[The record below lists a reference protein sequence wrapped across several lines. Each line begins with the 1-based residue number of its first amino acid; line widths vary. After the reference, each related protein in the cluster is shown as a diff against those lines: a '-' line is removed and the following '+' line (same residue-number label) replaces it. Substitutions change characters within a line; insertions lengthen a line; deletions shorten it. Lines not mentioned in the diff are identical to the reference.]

1 MGSGNGEDAG
11 SNSGDEDS
19 NDDIGILGT
28 MLDNLD
34 AFVLEPAPQG
44 CVVKCR
50 ITRDRKGMDRGQY
63 RMCVRARK
71 SSLSFLLSFLW
82 HEMAGFLKITKSS
95 FVSASYA
102 RTSFSFQLNFIYPI
116 FLKF

>member
-1 MGSGNGEDAG
+1 MHFLHFFPSFTSSSSPDIDGDSTDAGKVDVGSNGNGDADAG
-11 SNSGDEDS
+11 SNSGDEDN

-50 ITRDRKGMDRGQY
+50 ITRDRKGMDRGE
-63 RMCVRARK
+63 R
-71 SSLSFLLSFLW
+71 
-82 HEMAGFLKITKSS
+82 
-95 FVSASYA
+95 
-102 RTSFSFQLNFIYPI
+102 
-116 FLKF
+116 